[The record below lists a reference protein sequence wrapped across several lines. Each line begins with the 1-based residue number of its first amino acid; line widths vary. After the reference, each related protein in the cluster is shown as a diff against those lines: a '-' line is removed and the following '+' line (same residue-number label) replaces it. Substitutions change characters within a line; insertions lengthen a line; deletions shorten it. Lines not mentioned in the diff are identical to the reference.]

1 MMSEEPFLYTNRF
14 VTFVENDSRCQVL
27 YQ

>member
-1 MMSEEPFLYTNRF
+1 MSEEPFLYTNRF

-27 YQ
+27 CQ